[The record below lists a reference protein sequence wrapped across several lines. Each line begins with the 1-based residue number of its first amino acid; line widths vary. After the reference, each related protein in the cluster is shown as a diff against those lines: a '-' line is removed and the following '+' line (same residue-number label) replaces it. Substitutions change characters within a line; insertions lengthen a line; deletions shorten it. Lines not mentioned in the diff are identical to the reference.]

1 MDSLELEQAITECYQ
16 VMKEAG
22 ASESQ
27 ALIDAKALTGMMQSI
42 SGVNKN
48 AMGSLLSATKE
59 ALSLRVASR
68 LAYKEAK
75 DELYRLVAY
84 PTFARDSATVMQ
96 AYCLAIG
103 VSVGKYSSGDFARWM
118 KAKVKLVRKVRSGLW
133 AESGLTL
140 AHANKYKS
148 LRYLVKGLKIARN
161 RASMKECSEVDH
173 ELWAWVSRAK
183 REGASLSTG
192 VCQLGGYE
200 SLAAM
205 FSHAYVMH
213 ASVGTIA
220 VSKGEKAK
228 AKAPYAQELHPY
240 ADTDSTLMQA
250 YCHDET
256 GRAVIAPFPKRP
268 TIAKK
273 NSKRRATLAPCI
285 GVAP

>member
-1 MDSLELEQAITECYQ
+1 MDSLELEQSLAECYQ

-22 ASESQ
+22 ASEAQ
-27 ALIDAKALTGMMQSI
+27 ALIDAKALTGMMQAI

-59 ALSLRVASR
+59 ALSLRVSSR

-96 AYCLAIG
+96 AYCLAVG
-103 VSVGKYSSGDFARWM
+103 VSVGKYPMGDFARWM
-118 KAKVKLVRKVRSGLW
+118 KAKVKLVRRIRCAIWKD
-133 AESGLTL
+133 SGLTL
-140 AHANKYKS
+140 AHSNKYKS
-148 LRYLVKGLKIARN
+148 LRFLVKGLKIARN
-161 RASMKECSEVDH
+161 RATVQEYSPVDH
-173 ELWAWVSRAK
+173 ELWAWVNKAK

-192 VCQLGGYE
+192 VCQLGQHA

-205 FSHAYVMH
+205 FGHAYVMH
-213 ASVGTIA
+213 AACGNVA

-228 AKAPYAQELHPY
+228 SKAYYDASLHPY

-256 GRAVIAPFPKRP
+256 GAKVIAAFPKRP

-273 NSKRRATLAPCI
+273 NSKRRAILEPCLVI
-285 GVAP
+285 NQ